1 MSLSV
6 WFLKVVFEMAKNAP
20 QVWQTKY
27 GSRKVRVD
35 LPTVSEAV
43 FAAQGLTDDPA
54 EQIEIATGLYGAD
67 VADVVAEME
76 RLNKSRQVRI
86 KPRGGSVEVRTATT
100 RNFVVERR
108 APRRFVMQ

>member
-1 MSLSV
+1 MKSGIQ
-6 WFLKVVFEMAKNAP
+6 MAKNAP

-54 EQIEIATGLYGAD
+54 EQIEIATGLYGGD
-67 VADVVAEME
+67 VADVIAEMD
-76 RLNKSRQVRI
+76 RLKKSRPVRI
-86 KPRGGSVEVRTATT
+86 KPRGGSIEVRTATT

-108 APRRFVMQ
+108 ATRRSVMQ

>member
-1 MSLSV
+1 
-6 WFLKVVFEMAKNAP
+6 MAKNSSH
-20 QVWQTKY
+20 VWQTKY

-43 FAAQGLTDDPA
+43 FAAQGLTDDPE
-54 EQIEIATGLYGAD
+54 EQIEIATGLYGGAVED
-67 VADVVAEME
+67 VRAEMD
-76 RLNKSRQVRI
+76 RLKKSRQVRI
-86 KPRGGSVEVRTATT
+86 KPRGGSIEVRETTA